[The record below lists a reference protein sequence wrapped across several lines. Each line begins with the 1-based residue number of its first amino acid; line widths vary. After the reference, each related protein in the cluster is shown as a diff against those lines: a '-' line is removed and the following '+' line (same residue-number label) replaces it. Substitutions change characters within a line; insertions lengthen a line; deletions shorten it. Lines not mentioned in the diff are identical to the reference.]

1 LEVIFVFFIP
11 GKQYDALMKA
21 ILPILFLLLFTQ
33 ASAQESPEILY
44 KKALAFKS
52 ERKCDEA
59 LVVLKKAVGQ
69 KPDYAEALYEMGW
82 CYNETQ
88 QFGLAEDVLRKSNQ
102 LKKGQHL
109 TNYELGLALAHLNK
123 IDEALGFYN
132 QALQINPS
140 FAQAYI
146 AKGDLY
152 KDYKENTKEALVNY
166 VQAVKLDTSYKK
178 VYYWIGWC
186 YNDLEQYQSAIPY
199 LQKAITFETQN
210 YLSYTELGFSYYS
223 MQQYSNA
230 VDILIKSDALKPK
243 FDVTLYYLG
252 LSYIKMQRKADAVKR
267 YNDLILMGS
276 EYAINLLN
284 EIKNMK

>member
-1 LEVIFVFFIP
+1 
-11 GKQYDALMKA
+11 MKA
-21 ILPILFLLLFTQ
+21 FLPILFLLFFIQ
-33 ASAQESPEILY
+33 AHSQEGPESLY

-59 LVVLKKAVGQ
+59 LAALKKAVEQ
-69 KPDYAEALYEMGW
+69 KPDYAEAWYEMGW

-88 QFGLAEDVLRKSNQ
+88 QFSLAQDVLQKSNQ
-102 LKKGQHL
+102 FKKGQYL
-109 TNYELGLALAHLNK
+109 TLYELGFALLHVNR
-123 IDEALGFYN
+123 IDEALAFYN
-132 QALQINPS
+132 QALQLNPS
-140 FAQAYI
+140 FTQAYV

-152 KDYKENTKEALVNY
+152 KDYKENTAEALASY
-166 VQAVKLDTSYKK
+166 LKALQLDTSFNK
-178 VYYWIGWC
+178 VYYWVGWC
-186 YNDLEQYQSAIPY
+186 YNDLEQYQLAVPY

-223 MQQYSNA
+223 MGQYSNA

-252 LSYIKMQRKADAVKR
+252 LSYIKVQRKADAVKR
-267 YNDLILMGS
+267 YNDLILLGS